1 MKKKLAIGIGV
12 AVAIVMV
19 AMLAG
24 CVEKEDAPVATPIP
38 TPSPPQQ
45 NQNSSA
51 AVKMGVSLE
60 YETHVDLA
68 FYDENSRTIKKFD
81 DGETIVI
88 LRNCDKTP
96 KSRGY
101 WFGPIDLLD
110 LQMSDIV
117 PTGEEFSDAI
127 ISVYHLGCPPT
138 HCANVV
144 VLLPDGR
151 IANAMF
157 RFHYNETE
165 NDIIRDY
172 VSGYNAGEEGRI
184 AGNPLNL
191 PLPDGVYYDGYYDGY
206 KSLTPKYIDAD
217 IDDRYQY
224 KIIKLPSTPSKSK
237 SWHNVAVFTERKP
250 DEKILEPFSIQG
262 DIWRVT
268 YSTRKESVGE
278 CGFSLHIYPR
288 GESNEIDHLYED
300 IDLSYYK
307 NTVYILKGKG
317 DYYFKIDAPYIG
329 KCRIEVQDYY

>member
-1 MKKKLAIGIGV
+1 
-12 AVAIVMV
+12 
-19 AMLAG
+19 
-24 CVEKEDAPVATPIP
+24 
-38 TPSPPQQ
+38 
-45 NQNSSA
+45 
-51 AVKMGVSLE
+51 MGVSLE
-60 YETHVDLA
+60 YETSVDLA

-96 KSRGY
+96 KKD
-101 WFGPIDLLD
+101 FGFEPNGLLD
-110 LQMSDIV
+110 LQKSDIV
-117 PTGEEFSDAI
+117 PTGEEFSDAPI
-127 ISVYHLGCPPT
+127 LTSLDCTPNR
-138 HCANVV
+138 CAHIV

-172 VSGYNAGEEGRI
+172 VSGYNAGEEGRL

-191 PLPDGVYYDGYYDGY
+191 PLPDGVYYDGYFDGY

-224 KIIKLPSTPSKSK
+224 KIIKLPSTPSKPK

-250 DEKILEPFSIQG
+250 DEKILEPFNIQG

-268 YSTRKESVGE
+268 YSARTESSGE
-278 CGFSLHIYPR
+278 YHFWLHIYPK
-288 GESNEIDHLYED
+288 GESNEIERL
-300 IDLSYYK
+300 IDCDWTDESYYK

-317 DYYFKIDAPYIG
+317 DYYLKITTLSMS